1 MKMKHLIILLLL
13 SGCVNRPVSYEFYKK
28 TIAEQ
33 QMDRFNN
40 TERGL
45 INEAKEYQ
53 RQEVGNMDKIIK
65 KFKEVFLTLNKAEN
79 CVGIT
84 YIQDYKK
91 TPYRIAITK
100 LKNRR
105 TEEKD

>member
-1 MKMKHLIILLLL
+1 MKHLKYLIILLLL

-28 TIAEQ
+28 TVAEQ

-53 RQEVGNMDKIIK
+53 R
-65 KFKEVFLTLNKAEN
+65 
-79 CVGIT
+79 
-84 YIQDYKK
+84 
-91 TPYRIAITK
+91 
-100 LKNRR
+100 
-105 TEEKD
+105 

>member
-53 RQEVGNMDKIIK
+53 RQEVDKNESVM
-65 KFKEVFLTLNKAEN
+65 F
-79 CVGIT
+79 
-84 YIQDYKK
+84 
-91 TPYRIAITK
+91 
-100 LKNRR
+100 
-105 TEEKD
+105 

>member
-1 MKMKHLIILLLL
+1 
-13 SGCVNRPVSYEFYKK
+13 
-28 TIAEQ
+28 
-33 QMDRFNN
+33 
-40 TERGL
+40 
-45 INEAKEYQ
+45 
-53 RQEVGNMDKIIK
+53 MDKIIK
-65 KFKEVFLTLNKAEN
+65 KFKGVFLTLNKAEN

-84 YIQDYKK
+84 YMQDYKK